1 MWITISFVFLA
12 ALSFAALGASFFA
25 VRIARQA
32 MAFQPEGMRSFAS
45 KLRSIEQCQIETDD
59 AMAQLANRVKMQ
71 RVRNAANH
79 IRDPEP
85 IEPTQL
91 KAHLRRK
98 AGLVAGQ
105 PANHR
110 ESA

>member
-1 MWITISFVFLA
+1 MWTIISF
-12 ALSFAALGASFFA
+12 ALIAGCSLVALGASFFA
-25 VRIARQA
+25 VRIAKAA
-32 MAFQPEGMRSFAS
+32 MAFQPEGLRSLAS
-45 KLRSIEQCQIETDD
+45 KVRSIEQCQAESDD
-59 AMAQLANRVKMQ
+59 AMTQLANRVKMQ

-85 IEPTQL
+85 SDPIQL

>member
-1 MWITISFVFLA
+1 
-12 ALSFAALGASFFA
+12 
-25 VRIARQA
+25 
-32 MAFQPEGMRSFAS
+32 MAFQPEQLRSIAS
-45 KLRSIEQCQIETDD
+45 KLRSIEQCQAENDD

-79 IRDPEP
+79 IRDQEP
-85 IEPTQL
+85 IDPTNI